1 MLEKLFF
8 FFHNLK
14 CECELSEWRRS
25 LCQKGDF
32 PSVSLFVLP
41 SGGIHNIQQH
51 TFGLARYTYML
62 LSSLCHGNG
71 RPAAQIYAEGQF
83 ESPSTQGAI
92 LNFNLMDS
100 NGQIIGY
107 SQVNLTNPIFSLPCY
122 CLPFVYVHAG
132 LLQILKNP
140 LLLTGRQ
147 DGEFVQHSC
156 AHWLLL
162 QHRRLPIL
170 PWDHQSTDEEKPA
183 GMSPKS
189 RVSFQ
194 VYILFLYV
202 CCICI
207 YFDLFL
213 ERFVPAQK

>member
-1 MLEKLFF
+1 M
-8 FFHNLK
+8 N
-14 CECELSEWRRS
+14 
-25 LCQKGDF
+25 G
-32 PSVSLFVLP
+32 PSVFLFVLP

-100 NGQIIGY
+100 SGNIIGC
-107 SQVNLTNPIFSLPCY
+107 SQVNLTNASFSLPRY
-122 CLPFVYVHAG
+122 CLAFVYAHAG
-132 LLQILKNP
+132 PLQILKNP

-147 DGEFVQHSC
+147 DGKSVQHSC

-162 QHRRLPIL
+162 QHRRLSVL
-170 PWDHQSTDEEKPA
+170 PGDHQ
-183 GMSPKS
+183 
-189 RVSFQ
+189 
-194 VYILFLYV
+194 
-202 CCICI
+202 
-207 YFDLFL
+207 
-213 ERFVPAQK
+213 